1 MRFADGQERRLLP
14 LRQLRRHQRVLLEER
29 FTSRNAARGR
39 TKRSGGDVSM
49 EELQERVTRMLE
61 TLTFEQLEMVIK
73 YAESLNR
80 NAGSAFDNELVVLLE
95 DEISA
100 A

>member
-1 MRFADGQERRLLP
+1 
-14 LRQLRRHQRVLLEER
+14 
-29 FTSRNAARGR
+29 
-39 TKRSGGDVSM
+39 
-49 EELQERVTRMLE
+49 MLG

-80 NAGSAFDNELVVLLE
+80 GAGSAFDNELEILLE

>member
-1 MRFADGQERRLLP
+1 
-14 LRQLRRHQRVLLEER
+14 
-29 FTSRNAARGR
+29 
-39 TKRSGGDVSM
+39 M
-49 EELQERVTRMLE
+49 EELQERVTHMLE

-80 NAGSAFDNELVVLLE
+80 GAGSAFDTELVVLLE

>member
-1 MRFADGQERRLLP
+1 
-14 LRQLRRHQRVLLEER
+14 
-29 FTSRNAARGR
+29 
-39 TKRSGGDVSM
+39 M
-49 EELQERVTRMLE
+49 EELQERVTRMLQ

-73 YAESLNR
+73 YAESLNGQ
-80 NAGSAFDNELVVLLE
+80 AGSAFDNELEILLE

>member
-1 MRFADGQERRLLP
+1 
-14 LRQLRRHQRVLLEER
+14 
-29 FTSRNAARGR
+29 
-39 TKRSGGDVSM
+39 M

-80 NAGSAFDNELVVLLE
+80 DASQAFDTELVVLLE
-95 DEISA
+95 DDDEISA

>member
-1 MRFADGQERRLLP
+1 
-14 LRQLRRHQRVLLEER
+14 
-29 FTSRNAARGR
+29 
-39 TKRSGGDVSM
+39 M

-61 TLTFEQLEMVIK
+61 TLTFEQLELVIK

-80 NAGSAFDNELVVLLE
+80 NGGSAFDNELVVLLE

>member
-1 MRFADGQERRLLP
+1 
-14 LRQLRRHQRVLLEER
+14 
-29 FTSRNAARGR
+29 
-39 TKRSGGDVSM
+39 M

-73 YAESLNR
+73 YAENLNR
-80 NAGSAFDNELVVLLE
+80 NAGQVFDNDLVVLLE

>member
-1 MRFADGQERRLLP
+1 
-14 LRQLRRHQRVLLEER
+14 
-29 FTSRNAARGR
+29 
-39 TKRSGGDVSM
+39 M

-80 NAGSAFDNELVVLLE
+80 EAGSAFENELVVLLE

>member
-1 MRFADGQERRLLP
+1 
-14 LRQLRRHQRVLLEER
+14 
-29 FTSRNAARGR
+29 
-39 TKRSGGDVSM
+39 M

-61 TLTFEQLEMVIK
+61 TLTFEQLEMVIR
-73 YAESLNR
+73 YAESLNG
-80 NAGSAFDNELVVLLE
+80 NAAAAFDNELEILLE

>member
-1 MRFADGQERRLLP
+1 
-14 LRQLRRHQRVLLEER
+14 
-29 FTSRNAARGR
+29 
-39 TKRSGGDVSM
+39 M
-49 EELQERVTRMLE
+49 EELQGRVTRMLE

-80 NAGSAFDNELVVLLE
+80 NAGQAFDNELVVLLE

>member
-1 MRFADGQERRLLP
+1 
-14 LRQLRRHQRVLLEER
+14 
-29 FTSRNAARGR
+29 
-39 TKRSGGDVSM
+39 M
-49 EELQERVTRMLE
+49 EELQERVARMLE

-80 NAGSAFDNELVVLLE
+80 SAGSAFDNELVVLLE

>member
-1 MRFADGQERRLLP
+1 
-14 LRQLRRHQRVLLEER
+14 
-29 FTSRNAARGR
+29 
-39 TKRSGGDVSM
+39 M
-49 EELQERVTRMLE
+49 EELQERVTRMFE

-80 NAGSAFDNELVVLLE
+80 NAGHAFENELIVLLE
-95 DEISA
+95 DEITA

>member
-1 MRFADGQERRLLP
+1 MAP
-14 LRQLRRHQRVLLEER
+14 A
-29 FTSRNAARGR
+29 TAAPTAARRAGVPKGR
-39 TKRSGGDVSM
+39 LSRKREYEGGRNETEDTSNM

>member
-1 MRFADGQERRLLP
+1 
-14 LRQLRRHQRVLLEER
+14 
-29 FTSRNAARGR
+29 
-39 TKRSGGDVSM
+39 M
-49 EELQERVTRMLE
+49 EELQEQVTRMLG

-80 NAGSAFDNELVVLLE
+80 NAASAFDNDLVVLLE

>member
-1 MRFADGQERRLLP
+1 
-14 LRQLRRHQRVLLEER
+14 
-29 FTSRNAARGR
+29 
-39 TKRSGGDVSM
+39 M
-49 EELQERVTRMLE
+49 EELQERVTKMLE

-80 NAGSAFDNELVVLLE
+80 NAGSAIDNELVVLLE

>member
-1 MRFADGQERRLLP
+1 
-14 LRQLRRHQRVLLEER
+14 
-29 FTSRNAARGR
+29 
-39 TKRSGGDVSM
+39 
-49 EELQERVTRMLE
+49 MLE

-80 NAGSAFDNELVVLLE
+80 NAGHAFDNELVVLLE

>member
-1 MRFADGQERRLLP
+1 
-14 LRQLRRHQRVLLEER
+14 
-29 FTSRNAARGR
+29 
-39 TKRSGGDVSM
+39 M
-49 EELQERVTRMLE
+49 EQLQERVTRMLE
-61 TLTFEQLEMVIK
+61 TLTFEQLEMVIR

-80 NAGSAFDNELVVLLE
+80 DAGQAFDNELVVPLE

>member
-1 MRFADGQERRLLP
+1 
-14 LRQLRRHQRVLLEER
+14 
-29 FTSRNAARGR
+29 
-39 TKRSGGDVSM
+39 M
-49 EELQERVTRMLE
+49 EELQQRVTRMLE

-80 NAGSAFDNELVVLLE
+80 NAGQAFDNDLVVLLE
-95 DEISA
+95 EESSA

>member
-1 MRFADGQERRLLP
+1 
-14 LRQLRRHQRVLLEER
+14 
-29 FTSRNAARGR
+29 
-39 TKRSGGDVSM
+39 M
-49 EELQERVTRMLE
+49 EELQERVAHMLG
-61 TLTFEQLEMVIK
+61 TLTFEQLELVIR

-80 NAGSAFDNELVVLLE
+80 NAGQAFDNDLVVLLE

>member
-1 MRFADGQERRLLP
+1 
-14 LRQLRRHQRVLLEER
+14 
-29 FTSRNAARGR
+29 
-39 TKRSGGDVSM
+39 M

-80 NAGSAFDNELVVLLE
+80 HAGTAFDNELVVLLE

>member
-1 MRFADGQERRLLP
+1 
-14 LRQLRRHQRVLLEER
+14 
-29 FTSRNAARGR
+29 
-39 TKRSGGDVSM
+39 
-49 EELQERVTRMLE
+49 MLE

-80 NAGSAFDNELVVLLE
+80 HAGTAFDNELVVLLE

>member
-1 MRFADGQERRLLP
+1 
-14 LRQLRRHQRVLLEER
+14 
-29 FTSRNAARGR
+29 
-39 TKRSGGDVSM
+39 M

-80 NAGSAFDNELVVLLE
+80 HAGQAFENELVVLLE

>member
-1 MRFADGQERRLLP
+1 
-14 LRQLRRHQRVLLEER
+14 
-29 FTSRNAARGR
+29 
-39 TKRSGGDVSM
+39 M

-61 TLTFEQLEMVIK
+61 TLTFEQLEMVIR

-80 NAGSAFDNELVVLLE
+80 HAGQAFDNDLVVLLE

>member
-1 MRFADGQERRLLP
+1 VLS
-14 LRQLRRHQRVLLEER
+14 LRQLRCHQRLLLNRRLER
-29 FTSRNAARGR
+29 PKTSRK
-39 TKRSGGDVSM
+39 TEEKRRM
-49 EELQERVTRMLE
+49 EELQERVVRMLG

-73 YAESLNR
+73 YAERLNP

>member
-1 MRFADGQERRLLP
+1 
-14 LRQLRRHQRVLLEER
+14 
-29 FTSRNAARGR
+29 
-39 TKRSGGDVSM
+39 M

-80 NAGSAFDNELVVLLE
+80 NAGTAFENELVVLLE

>member
-1 MRFADGQERRLLP
+1 
-14 LRQLRRHQRVLLEER
+14 
-29 FTSRNAARGR
+29 
-39 TKRSGGDVSM
+39 M
-49 EELQERVTRMLE
+49 EELQERVTRMLG
-61 TLTFEQLEMVIK
+61 TLTFEQLELVIK

-80 NAGSAFDNELVVLLE
+80 DAGSVFENELVVLLDE

>member
-1 MRFADGQERRLLP
+1 
-14 LRQLRRHQRVLLEER
+14 
-29 FTSRNAARGR
+29 
-39 TKRSGGDVSM
+39 M
-49 EELQERVTRMLE
+49 EELQERVTKMLE
-61 TLTFEQLEMVIK
+61 TLTFEQLEMVIR

-80 NAGSAFDNELVVLLE
+80 NAAGAFDHDLVVLLE

>member
-1 MRFADGQERRLLP
+1 
-14 LRQLRRHQRVLLEER
+14 
-29 FTSRNAARGR
+29 
-39 TKRSGGDVSM
+39 M
-49 EELQERVTRMLE
+49 EELQQRVTRMLE

-80 NAGSAFDNELVVLLE
+80 HAGSAFDNELVVLLE

>member
-1 MRFADGQERRLLP
+1 
-14 LRQLRRHQRVLLEER
+14 
-29 FTSRNAARGR
+29 
-39 TKRSGGDVSM
+39 M
-49 EELQERVTRMLE
+49 EELQERVVRMLG

-73 YAESLNR
+73 YAERLNP
-80 NAGSAFDNELVVLLE
+80 NAGAAFDNELVVLLE

>member
-1 MRFADGQERRLLP
+1 
-14 LRQLRRHQRVLLEER
+14 
-29 FTSRNAARGR
+29 
-39 TKRSGGDVSM
+39 M

-61 TLTFEQLEMVIK
+61 SLTFEQLEMVIR

-80 NAGSAFDNELVVLLE
+80 GASGAFDNELVVLLE

>member
-1 MRFADGQERRLLP
+1 
-14 LRQLRRHQRVLLEER
+14 
-29 FTSRNAARGR
+29 
-39 TKRSGGDVSM
+39 M
-49 EELQERVTRMLE
+49 EELQERITRMLE

-80 NAGSAFDNELVVLLE
+80 NAGAAFDNELVVLLE
-95 DEISA
+95 EEISA

>member
-1 MRFADGQERRLLP
+1 
-14 LRQLRRHQRVLLEER
+14 
-29 FTSRNAARGR
+29 
-39 TKRSGGDVSM
+39 M
-49 EELQERVTRMLE
+49 EELQERVTRMLQ

-73 YAESLNR
+73 YAETLNR
-80 NAGSAFDNELVVLLE
+80 HAGSAFDNDLVVLLE